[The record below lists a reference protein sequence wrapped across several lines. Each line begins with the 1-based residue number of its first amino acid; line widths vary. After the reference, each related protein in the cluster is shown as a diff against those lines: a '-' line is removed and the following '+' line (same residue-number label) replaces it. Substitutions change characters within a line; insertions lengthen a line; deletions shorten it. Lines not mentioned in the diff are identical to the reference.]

1 MVVAESGGE
10 CFVVVCVVLLL
21 YAVAWG
27 GGEAVGVVEALVGAG
42 KFGEG
47 DERRR
52 VDRLGIFEVRFDRM
66 IP

>member
-1 MVVAESGGE
+1 M
-10 CFVVVCVVLLL
+10 L
-21 YAVAWG
+21 YAAAWG

>member
-1 MVVAESGGE
+1 MVVVEGGGE
-10 CFVVVCVVLLL
+10 CFVVVWVVLLL
-21 YAVAWG
+21 YAFAWG